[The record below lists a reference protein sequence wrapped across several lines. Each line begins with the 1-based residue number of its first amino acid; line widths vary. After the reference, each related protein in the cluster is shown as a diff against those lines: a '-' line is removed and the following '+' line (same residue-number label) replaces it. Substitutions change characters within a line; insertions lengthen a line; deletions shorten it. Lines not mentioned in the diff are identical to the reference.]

1 MTHIVIVGGGV
12 GGLELATALGRKLG
26 RKGTAEVTLIDRNHT
41 HIWKP
46 LLHEVASGSLDAELD
61 AVNYRVHAHRNGF
74 HFELGTLCGVDR
86 SHKRIQL
93 APLVDDTGDEI
104 LPHREK
110 AYDYLVLAVGSVS
123 NDFNVEGVSQ
133 HCIFLDSPG
142 QAQVFHQRL
151 VDRFIRL
158 DQELESGQVDRK
170 LRIAIVGG
178 GATGVELSAEL
189 FKAREWFSTYG
200 LKTITPNHL
209 EVSLIEAGP
218 RLLPALNERISA
230 GAHRELL
237 KLGVKVRVA
246 TAVVSASKEGLTT
259 KEGELIRADLMVWA
273 AGVKAPGY
281 LAGIEG
287 VETNRMGQLL
297 VEPTLQLKGDPD
309 IYALGDCAGFGMTGP
324 DGEQRWVPPRA
335 QSAHQMAACIASNLR
350 RRLKDKPQQPFQY
363 KDMGSLVS
371 LSEYS
376 AFGRLMGGLARG
388 GISLEGKV
396 ARLAYVSLYRMHQ
409 AAIHGWP
416 RAMLLAF
423 TDKINHFIRPRFK
436 LH

>member
-1 MTHIVIVGGGV
+1 MQDIVIVGGGA
-12 GGLELATALGRKLG
+12 GGLELATHLGRKLG
-26 RKGTAEVTLIDRNHT
+26 RRGKARITLIDRNHT

-46 LLHEVASGSLDAELD
+46 LLHEVASGSLDADLD

-74 HFELGTLCGVDR
+74 QFELGTLCGLDR
-86 SHKRIQL
+86 TRRCL
-93 APLVDDTGDEI
+93 VLDALVDDTGEEI
-104 LPHREK
+104 LPRREK
-110 AYDYLVLAVGSVS
+110 HYDQLVLAIGSVS
-123 NDFNVEGVSQ
+123 NDFNVAGVAQ
-133 HCIFLDSPG
+133 HCIFLDNPA
-142 QAQVFHQRL
+142 QAQLFHQRL

-158 DQELESGQVDRK
+158 DRELESGQSDRR

-200 LKTITPNHL
+200 LRTITPAHL
-209 EVSLIEAGP
+209 EVTLVEAGP
-218 RLLPALNERISA
+218 RLLPALSERISE
-230 GAHRELL
+230 GVHRELT
-237 KLGVKVRVA
+237 KLGVTVRTA
-246 TAVVSASKEGLTT
+246 TAVVSAGPEGLTT
-259 KEGELIRADLMVWA
+259 KEGELIASDLMVWA
-273 AGVKAPGY
+273 AGIKAPPF
-281 LAGIEG
+281 LANIEG
-287 VETNRMGQLL
+287 LETNRLGQLL
-297 VEPTLQLKGDPD
+297 VEPTLQVKGDPA
-309 IYALGDCAGFGMTGP
+309 IFALGDCAGYAFTGD

-335 QSAHQMAACIASNLR
+335 QSAHQMASTVAQNIR
-350 RRLKDKPQQPFQY
+350 RELAGKDMQAFQY

-388 GISLEGKV
+388 GISLEGKL

-423 TDKINHFIRPRFK
+423 TDRINHFIRPRFK

>member
-1 MTHIVIVGGGV
+1 MIQIAIVGGGA

-26 RKGTAEVTLIDRNHT
+26 RKGKAQVTLIDRNHT

-74 HFELGTLCGVDR
+74 AFELGTLCGVDR
-86 SHKRIQL
+86 ARKCIEL
-93 APLVDDTGDEI
+93 DALVDDTGEEI
-104 LPHREK
+104 LPRREK
-110 AYDYLVLAVGSVS
+110 RYDYLVLAIGSVS
-123 NDFNVEGVSQ
+123 NDFNVSGVSD

-158 DQELESGQVDRK
+158 DQALEAGQSERK

-200 LKTITPNHL
+200 LKTITPEHL
-209 EVSLIEAGP
+209 EVSLVEAGP
-218 RLLPALNERISA
+218 RLLPALNERISS

-237 KLGVKVRVA
+237 KLGVKVRTA
-246 TAVVSASKEGLTT
+246 TAVVSASRDGLTT
-259 KEGELIRADLMVWA
+259 KDGELIRADLMVWA
-273 AGVKAPGY
+273 AGVKAPGF
-281 LAGIEG
+281 LAGIDG
-287 VETNRMGQLL
+287 LQCNRMGQLL
-297 VEPTLQLKGDPD
+297 VGPTLEVQGDTT
-309 IYALGDCAGFGMTGP
+309 IYALGDCAGFAMDGP
-324 DGEQRWVPPRA
+324 DGQQRWVPPRA
-335 QSAHQMAACIASNLR
+335 QSAHQMADCVAKNLR
-350 RRLKDKPQQPFQY
+350 RRLAGKPQQPFVY

-409 AAIHGWP
+409 GAIHGWP
-416 RAMLLAF
+416 RALMMAF